1 VTPQRMNLSF
11 EFATATRV
19 VFGPGRIREIGA
31 LAKDLGRR
39 ALIVTG
45 RDQDRARGLIGHLK
59 AAGVDFSVFSV
70 VTEPEVRT
78 VIEGVAKAKQSG
90 SDIVISFGGGSAI
103 DGGKA
108 IAAMLHNT
116 GSLIDYLEVIG
127 QGKALS
133 VAPAPFIAIPTTAG
147 TGSEVTRNAVLASPE
162 HKVKVSLRS
171 PLMLPRIALVDPEL
185 TYDLPPAL
193 TASTGLDALTQ
204 LIEPYVSCRANP
216 MTDGLCVEA
225 IPRAA
230 RSLAKLFVSGNNPEP
245 RQDLCLASLF
255 GGLALANAGLGA
267 VHGFAGPI
275 GGMFPAPH
283 GAVCAAL
290 LPHVMEIN
298 LRALRERE
306 PENPALN
313 RYEMLGRLLTGK
325 ADATADDGVAW
336 VKRLVQDLKILPL
349 RVYGVE
355 PESAVELVKNAARAS
370 SMKAN
375 PLTLTNDEMRE
386 VLSRAN

>member
-1 VTPQRMNLSF
+1 M
-11 EFATATRV
+11 
-19 VFGPGRIREIGA
+19 
-31 LAKDLGRR
+31 
-39 ALIVTG
+39 
-45 RDQDRARGLIGHLK
+45 
-59 AAGVDFSVFSV
+59 
-70 VTEPEVRT
+70 
-78 VIEGVAKAKQSG
+78 
-90 SDIVISFGGGSAI
+90 
-103 DGGKA
+103 
-108 IAAMLHNT
+108 
-116 GSLIDYLEVIG
+116 
-127 QGKALS
+127 
-133 VAPAPFIAIPTTAG
+133 
-147 TGSEVTRNAVLASPE
+147 
-162 HKVKVSLRS
+162 
-171 PLMLPRIALVDPEL
+171 
-185 TYDLPPAL
+185 
-193 TASTGLDALTQ
+193 
-204 LIEPYVSCRANP
+204 
-216 MTDGLCVEA
+216 
-225 IPRAA
+225 
-230 RSLAKLFVSGNNPEP
+230 
-245 RQDLCLASLF
+245 
-255 GGLALANAGLGA
+255 ANAGLGA

-298 LRALRERE
+298 LRGLRERE

>member
-1 VTPQRMNLSF
+1 MNLSF
-11 EFATATRV
+11 EFATATRI
-19 VFGPGRIREIGA
+19 VFGPGRLREIGQ
-31 LAKDLGRR
+31 LAKVIGRR
-39 ALIVTG
+39 ALVVTG
-45 RDQDRARGLIGHLK
+45 RNQGRAQALVANLK
-59 AAGVDFSVFSV
+59 SAGVDSFLFSV

-78 VIEGVAKAKQSG
+78 VSEGVAKAKESG
-90 SDIVISFGGGSAI
+90 CDLVISFGGGSAI
-103 DGGKA
+103 DAGKA

-116 GSLIDYLEVIG
+116 GPLLDYLEVIG
-127 QGKALS
+127 KGNALS
-133 VAPAPFIAIPTTAG
+133 VPPAPFIAIPTTAG

-171 PLMLPRIALVDPEL
+171 PLMLPRVALVDAEL

-216 MTDGLCVEA
+216 MTDALCVEA

-230 RSLAKLFVSGNNPEP
+230 RSLPKVFNAGDNPEA
-245 RQDLCLASLF
+245 RQDLCLASLV

-290 LPHVMEIN
+290 LPHAMEVN
-298 LRALRERE
+298 LRALRQRER
-306 PENPALN
+306 ENPALK
-313 RYEMLGRLLTGK
+313 RYETLGAFLTGNP
-325 ADATADDGVAW
+325 AATADDGVSW
-336 VKRLVQDLKILPL
+336 VARLVQELKIPPL
-349 RVYGVE
+349 RVYGLDANCCAEV
-355 PESAVELVKNAARAS
+355 VRNAARAS

-375 PLTLTNDEMRE
+375 PIVLTSEEMGE
-386 VLSRAN
+386 VLSRAR